1 MNKDKTTDSVNESGF
16 KRTGRR
22 LKIKLS
28 NANRAN
34 IEGAKNAILRRETRL
49 VRTGHDR
56 HIYRPP
62 APRTPPKNRDRTIA
76 DSFNH
81 GLDEGER
88 RYERLLRADIKK
100 HGYTELPGRSDP
112 KRAAVF
118 NANTRKIARERR
130 LAGIVPGSANARP
143 ENRSDVLIHSAR
155 KSAEKRIAGKP
166 APRIAPKNRKRKIA
180 EAKKPAA
187 TKMITPPKGL
197 RATIRDHKPSTLVGS
212 AIHGA
217 TVRTMDHNL
226 APAGRGRIRHALGGA
241 VRGIAQHVLNSL
253 LSSKRK

>member
-1 MNKDKTTDSVNESGF
+1 MNKDKTTDSVNE
-16 KRTGRR
+16 
-22 LKIKLS
+22 
-28 NANRAN
+28 
-34 IEGAKNAILRRETRL
+34 
-49 VRTGHDR
+49 
-56 HIYRPP
+56 
-62 APRTPPKNRDRTIA
+62 
-76 DSFNH
+76 
-81 GLDEGER
+81 GER
-88 RYERLLRADIKK
+88 RYARLRDADIKK

-112 KRAAVF
+112 KRADVF

-155 KSAEKRIAGKP
+155 KSAAKRFYRVGTDH
-166 APRIAPKNRKRKIA
+166 RRDDRKNRNRKILDSFNHGLD